1 MGYFSNMILT
11 KYYLPL
17 LFNSNKI
24 VSVLLIQ
31 LAKYHCTLIAT
42 IARTHISLYLWGVR
56 GGRGPLVDRRYIPG
70 PATPPSQPPLASVF
84 NQRSFP
90 GLPGEDKLGPPF

>member
-17 LFNSNKI
+17 LINSNKI
-24 VSVLLIQ
+24 VPLLLIQ

-42 IARTHISLYLWGVR
+42 IARTHISLYL
-56 GGRGPLVDRRYIPG
+56 
-70 PATPPSQPPLASVF
+70 
-84 NQRSFP
+84 
-90 GLPGEDKLGPPF
+90 

>member
-1 MGYFSNMILT
+1 MILT

-42 IARTHISLYLWGVR
+42 IARTHISLYL
-56 GGRGPLVDRRYIPG
+56 
-70 PATPPSQPPLASVF
+70 
-84 NQRSFP
+84 
-90 GLPGEDKLGPPF
+90 